1 MERISR
7 RKKHKPFWRLQ
18 MFSILIWCVYGIFVG
33 AIAKSIVPGEENF
46 GFLKTVALGVAGSY
60 MGGAIL
66 YLVGSNGVLEPSGIF
81 MGVAG
86 AVTALVLYNKLIS
99 K

>member
-1 MERISR
+1 
-7 RKKHKPFWRLQ
+7 
-18 MFSILIWCVYGIFVG
+18 MFNILVWCVYGLFVG
-33 AIAKSIVPGEENF
+33 SIAKSIVPGEENF
-46 GFLKTVALGVAGSY
+46 GFVKTVALGVAGSY

-66 YLVGSNGVLEPSGIF
+66 YLLGSYDAVSPAGII

-86 AVTALVLYNKLIS
+86 SVLSLILYNKLNT

>member
-1 MERISR
+1 M
-7 RKKHKPFWRLQ
+7 
-18 MFSILIWCVYGIFVG
+18 FVG
-33 AIAKSIVPGEENF
+33 SIAKAVVPGEENF

-60 MGGAIL
+60 IGGAIL
-66 YLVGSNGVLEPSGIF
+66 YLLGSYSSVEPTGIF

-86 AVTALVLYNKLIS
+86 SVIGLVLYNKLNEN